1 MPEAND
7 IRDQVERLL
16 ITSKRLREEAER
28 MEQEAEKLKKAIA
41 GDTNLRTTSETTPM
55 DSK

>member
-16 ITSKRLREEAER
+16 ITSKRLRKEAER